1 MIIPS
6 IIAKNQKEFNK
17 RFEKVKSFSTFH
29 LDIMDGK
36 FVKNKSLTFNF
47 KLPKNKKFEAHL
59 MVKNPKTWIKKHGK
73 KVNSIIVHYES
84 NNIENLL
91 NKKVSLAINPKTSID
106 EIKPL
111 LKKTNKILVMTVT
124 PGKYGSKFLTSTL
137 KKIKELKKLKKTIEV
152 DGSINPKTIKKVKK
166 AGATKFVIGSY
177 LQRTK
182 NLKEAV
188 KKLK

>member
-36 FVKNKSLTFNF
+36 FVKNKSLNFNF

-84 NNIENLL
+84 NNIEKLL
-91 NKKVSLAINPKTSID
+91 NKKTSLAINPKTSIE
-106 EIKPL
+106 EITPL

-124 PGKYGSKFLTSTL
+124 PGKYGSKFLSSTL

-152 DGSINPKTIKKVKK
+152 DGSINPSTIKRVKNS
-166 AGATKFVIGSY
+166 GATKFVIGSY
-177 LQRTK
+177 LQESK
-182 NLKEAV
+182 DVKIAI